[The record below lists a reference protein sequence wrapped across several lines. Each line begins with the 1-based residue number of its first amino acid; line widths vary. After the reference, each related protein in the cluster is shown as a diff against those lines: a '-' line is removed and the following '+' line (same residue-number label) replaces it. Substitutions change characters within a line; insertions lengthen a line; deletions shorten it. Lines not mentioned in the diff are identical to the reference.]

1 MLPLALFLP
10 PPIRG
15 GLQLLNASLCS
26 AANYLL
32 FYNAIKPFS
41 VCAYWAFIYLFFPE
55 DLCSHVWLMETE
67 PEDQGCQT

>member
-41 VCAYWAFIYLFFPE
+41 VCAYWAFIYLFIYFS
-55 DLCSHVWLMETE
+55 LKIYVAMY
-67 PEDQGCQT
+67 G

>member
-41 VCAYWAFIYLFFPE
+41 VCAYWAFIYFSLKIY
-55 DLCSHVWLMETE
+55 VAMY
-67 PEDQGCQT
+67 G